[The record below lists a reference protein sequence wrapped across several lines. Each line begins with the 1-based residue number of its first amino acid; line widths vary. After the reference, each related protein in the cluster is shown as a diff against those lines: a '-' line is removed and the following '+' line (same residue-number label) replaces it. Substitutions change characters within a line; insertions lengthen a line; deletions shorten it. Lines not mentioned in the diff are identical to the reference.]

1 MLLARFK
8 VSGHSMEPQIKNGEE
23 VLVTSIIY
31 LFKKPKINDIVA
43 FKEDKKVLIK
53 RIIRID
59 GDKYFV
65 AGDNKNDSLDS
76 KTFGLISKRQI
87 LGKIINNAFI

>member
-8 VSGHSMEPQIKNGEE
+8 VSGHSMEPRIKNGEE
-23 VLVTSIIY
+23 VLVTGIIY
-31 LFKKPKINDIVA
+31 LFKKPKISDIVA
-43 FKEDKKVLIK
+43 FKKDKKVLIK

-65 AGDNKNDSLDS
+65 AGDNTNDSLDS
-76 KTFGLISKRQI
+76 KTFGLISKKQI
-87 LGKIINNAFI
+87 LGKVI

>member
-23 VLVTSIIY
+23 VLVTGIIY

-43 FKEDKKVLIK
+43 FKKDKKVLIK
-53 RIIRID
+53 RIIGID
-59 GDKYFV
+59 DDKYFV

-76 KTFGLISKRQI
+76 KTFGLISKRQM
-87 LGKIINNAFI
+87 LGKVI